1 MPFLAGPSF
10 GSGLGVP
17 AAAGGGSIV
26 MEPPQLATITL
37 AGLAA
42 NAARQSSY
50 IVNAANRAYAKVT
63 LQVQTG
69 TAPTAGTTVE
79 LWLLR
84 SPFTTLSGL
93 VGDDTT
99 GPSDAA
105 YPAAFARPFNARLIG
120 VMTMIA
126 AANQIHVGT
135 YDVGLT
141 VGPLGPT
148 FGFALWNR
156 TNQSLNASSA
166 NHKLTYQLY

>member
-1 MPFLAGPSF
+1 MPFFAGPSF
-10 GSGLGVP
+10 GSGFGVP
-17 AAAGGGSIV
+17 AAAGGGTIS
-26 MEPPQLATITL
+26 MAPPATADITL
-37 AGLAA
+37 ASLAA

-50 IVNAANRAYAKVT
+50 IKNDANRPYAKIT

-84 SPFTTLSGL
+84 SPFVDLFGL
-93 VGDDTT
+93 TGDDTT
-99 GPSDAA
+99 GPSDAP
-105 YPAAFARPFNARLIG
+105 YPAAFGRPFNAKLIG
-120 VMTMIA
+120 VMNMIA
-126 AANQIHVGT
+126 AANQIHIGT

-148 FGFALWNR
+148 FGFAVWNR
-156 TNQSLNASSA
+156 TNQALNASAA